1 MRVSCGWIV
10 GVLLAGKA
18 VIQPFAQ
25 EPTTDPP
32 RPIEPPAAAFPSEA
46 ASARVSRFSFIAYGD
61 TRSPVDGRALQPDH
75 GALID
80 NMLAAIATRSTTR
93 FPVKLVLH
101 SGDAVARGIETLQW
115 DVSFS
120 PLVEKLTRGVGVW
133 YFYAAGNHD
142 APALPASRAIGLR
155 NTMAAV
161 SKLIPAEGSPRRLSG
176 YLTYTVGYG
185 NVFAMAID
193 SNIADDRTQLAWITN
208 QLEQLDRSRYRHIV
222 AFFHHPMFSSGPH
235 GGSSP
240 GASSASG
247 AADNVEA
254 QTAAMRSLYGPLFR
268 RHHVRMTIT
277 GHDHLHEHWVERY
290 TDGNTAYRMD
300 HVVTGGGGA
309 PIYAYRGEPE
319 VAAYLASGA
328 AQRVRLEHLMKPG
341 TAVAENPHH
350 FVVIQ
355 VDGDRLWQ
363 EVIGIGAAPYRPYNG
378 QSRIALN
385 DPSASR

>member
-1 MRVSCGWIV
+1 MGVSCGWTV
-10 GVLLAGKA
+10 GVLLAGVA
-18 VIQPFAQ
+18 FVRPFAQ
-25 EPTTDPP
+25 EPTNDPP
-32 RPIEPPAAAFPSEA
+32 RSIEPPAVAFPSEA
-46 ASARVSRFSFIAYGD
+46 ASASVTRFSFIAYGD
-61 TRSPVDGRALQPDH
+61 TRSQVDGRALQPDH

-80 NMLAAIATRSTTR
+80 SMLQTIAARSTTR
-93 FPVKLVLH
+93 FPVKFVLH
-101 SGDAVARGIETLQW
+101 SGDAVTRGTESVQW

-120 PLVEKLTRGVGVW
+120 PLVEKLTRGVGLS

-142 APALPASRAIGLR
+142 APALSGGRAAGLR
-155 NTMAAV
+155 NTLAAV
-161 SKLIPAEGSPRRLSG
+161 SKLIPAEGSSRRLSG

-193 SNIADDRTQLAWITN
+193 SNIADDKTQLAWITS
-208 QLEQLDRSRYRHIV
+208 QLEQLDRTRYRHII

-240 GASSASG
+240 GAAPASSST
-247 AADNVEA
+247 DNVEA
-254 QTAAMRSLYGPLFR
+254 QTAAMRRLYGELFR

-290 TDGNTAYRMD
+290 TDGNTDHRMD

-309 PIYAYRGEPE
+309 PIYVYRGEPE
-319 VAAYLASGA
+319 VGAYLASGA

-341 TAVAENPHH
+341 TDVAENPHH
-350 FVVIQ
+350 FIVIQ

-363 EVIGIGAAPYRPYNG
+363 EVIGIGTVPYAPYNG

>member
-1 MRVSCGWIV
+1 MQVPCGWIL
-10 GVLLAGKA
+10 GVLLAG
-18 VIQPFAQ
+18 VTFVRPFAQ
-25 EPTTDPP
+25 EPTPDPP
-32 RPIEPPAAAFPSEA
+32 RSIEPPAAAFPSEA

-61 TRSPVDGRALQPDH
+61 TRSQVDGRALQPDH

-80 NMLAAIATRSTTR
+80 SMLQVIAARSTTR
-93 FPVKLVLH
+93 FPVKLALH
-101 SGDAVARGIETLQW
+101 SGDAVTKGTESVQW

-120 PLVEKLTRGVGVW
+120 PLVEKLTRGAGLG

-142 APALPASRAIGLR
+142 APALPASRATGLR

-161 SKLIPAEGSPRRLSG
+161 SKLIPAEGSSRRLNG
-176 YLTYTVGYG
+176 YLTYAVGFG
-185 NVFAMAID
+185 NVFFMAID
-193 SNIADDRTQLAWITN
+193 SNIGDDRTQLAWITS
-208 QLEQLDRSRYRHIV
+208 QLEQLDRSRYRHVI

-240 GASSASG
+240 GASSASSST
-247 AADNVEA
+247 DNVEI

-290 TDGNTAYRMD
+290 TDGNTAYRID

-309 PIYAYRGEPE
+309 PIYVYRGEPE
-319 VAAYLASGA
+319 VSAYLASGA
-328 AQRVRLEHLMKPG
+328 AENVRLEHLMKPG
-341 TAVAENPHH
+341 SDVAENPHH

-363 EVIGIGAAPYRPYNG
+363 EVIGTGAVPYRPYNG
-378 QSRIALN
+378 LSRIALN
-385 DPSASR
+385 DPPASR